1 MIKISLIT
9 LIIYAFSSILAYAQ
23 SKDIDIES
31 LGLDNVNKKS
41 ELALPVIPINKVISD
56 KAKKEKIAQKDV
68 KKTKKTPK
76 IVKKDVKI
84 AKKTQKTVKNT
95 IKKSNN
101 VPILKTKDGKI
112 IKVSKIAPKSAIKTP
127 ISPKK
132 EENTALIE
140 SEKLEKTRIEE
151 LEKLRKKY
159 LITSPK
165 KSLSEKIILPQR
177 KVVNPFISE
186 ELPAPPILDGYRTQ
200 DNIHIPTFLSLD
212 KRIKNLFETISQ
224 GDVAF
229 FNSAYQDVK
238 NPNIRND
245 LGDTLL
251 TYSLLTQ
258 QHAIAASL
266 ISKGADVNI
275 PNKLGYTPM
284 DIVIELKDLQNF
296 ELLINNKAN
305 IHFVDKFGRTY
316 LFHAARL
323 GFLSAVE
330 ALVRRGI
337 DMNAI
342 DKDGFSALDI
352 AYKNKRELIVQYLLK
367 NGAKTWIEKP
377 FDPTNKSLI
386 KKLENRWGDNFKN
399 SRY

>member
-9 LIIYAFSSILAYAQ
+9 SIIYVFSSIFAYAQ
-23 SKDIDIES
+23 SKNIDVES
-31 LGLDNVNKKS
+31 LGLDNVNKKP
-41 ELALPVIPINKVISD
+41 EIALPVIPINKVISD
-56 KAKKEKIAQKDV
+56 KANTEEKV
-68 KKTKKTPK
+68 KKDLKNTENTKKT
-76 IVKKDVKI
+76 VE
-84 AKKTQKTVKNT
+84 NT
-95 IKKSNN
+95 IKNPNN
-101 VPILKTKDGKI
+101 IPIFKTKDGKI
-112 IKVSKIAPKSAIKTP
+112 LKVSKISPNVAIKTP
-127 ISPKK
+127 ILQKE

-140 SEKLEKTRIEE
+140 SERLEKTRIEE

-165 KSLSEKIILPQR
+165 KSLSEKIILPKR
-177 KVVNPFISE
+177 KVINPFISE
-186 ELPAPPILDGYRTQ
+186 ELPAPPILDSYRTK

-275 PNKLGYTPM
+275 PNNLGYTPM

-296 ELLINNKAN
+296 ELLINNKAD

-316 LFHAARL
+316 LFHASRL

-337 DMNAI
+337 DINAI

-377 FDPTNKSLI
+377 FDPTKKSLI
-386 KKLENRWGDNFKN
+386 KKLENRWGDNFTN
-399 SRY
+399 SQY